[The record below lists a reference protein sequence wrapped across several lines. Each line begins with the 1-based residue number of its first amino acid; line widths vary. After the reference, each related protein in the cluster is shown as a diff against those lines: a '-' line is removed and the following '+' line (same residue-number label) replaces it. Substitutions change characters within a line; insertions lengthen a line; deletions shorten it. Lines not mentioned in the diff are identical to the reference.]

1 MSKDRDYYDAE
12 KGAAETGVTTGVGD
26 GLFAPEWVCTRG
38 QIVTFLWR
46 ASGSPAPKATELPF
60 TDVAADAYYAQAVL
74 WAVEKGI
81 TNGTSGT
88 TFSPDDT
95 CTRGQIVTF
104 LYRLAQ
110 TK

>member
-1 MSKDRDYYDAE
+1 MSKDSYYYDAV
-12 KGAAETGVTTGVGD
+12 KWAAETGVTTGVGD

-46 ASGSPAPKATELPF
+46 ASGSPAPAAAGSTF
-60 TDVAADAYYAQAVL
+60 SDVAADAYYSTAVA

-110 TK
+110 MK